1 MEEKSNQEVHILQNI
16 ENKKNVEL
24 KTRKKL
30 KGYCRFLRNIIKE
43 KSKSMKEIIQKRF
56 IKWRKDALKGKIK
69 KTVMIRISVS
79 KEKEPKNKYQIS
91 KANPKDQSRSVN
103 KNELKSF
110 NINNIQR
117 NITNLKVQK
126 VDDFIKEDNKINHN
140 KVNVANKYNNIEIKN
155 ISNNNNINKDKKEK
169 EEKNINYKQINSINK
184 NEEKKYNNDIKIDLS
199 KYNKKND
206 NNNKNKITNKNENPT
221 INTKAIKLNSENFKQ
236 IPKPNQN
243 NIKNKPQELNKK
255 PISNISNINVVYTS
269 STKKNN
275 PNEIKT
281 KVQNNYPIKNYQTD
295 IKEKKNNYKSK
306 ENQTDLKDKIPKVLY
321 RKYEGN
327 EQYNSKPV
335 NNIKIDLTK
344 DSHSRQTFN
353 KHINNKSYGNL
364 SYDINKIQNT
374 NIYNNNTYQ
383 GKNNNKNNNGN
394 ITNNKYSVKTDIYN
408 NNDSSSLHSRSR
420 KDSNAPGTIKIKKIS
435 KGGITTVIQHY
446 SGQRRKYDNYDNNT
460 HDINKNKK

>member
-169 EEKNINYKQINSINK
+169 EEKNINYKQINAINK

-275 PNEIKT
+275 PNEIKN
-281 KVQNNYPIKNYQTD
+281 KVENNNTIKNYQTD

-364 SYDINKIQNT
+364 SYDINNIQNT

>member
-140 KVNVANKYNNIEIKN
+140 NVNVANKYNNIEIKN

-221 INTKAIKLNSENFKQ
+221 INTKAIKLNSEYFKQ

-275 PNEIKT
+275 PNEIKN

-306 ENQTDLKDKIPKVLY
+306 ENQTDLKDKIPKILY

-344 DSHSRQTFN
+344 DSHSRQTFK

-394 ITNNKYSVKTDIYN
+394 IANNKYSVKTDIYN

-420 KDSNAPGTIKIKKIS
+420 KNSNAPGTIKIKKIS

>member
-1 MEEKSNQEVHILQNI
+1 MEEKSNQGAHIIQNI

-91 KANPKDQSRSVN
+91 KANPKEQSRSVN

-126 VDDFIKEDNKINHN
+126 VDDFIKEDNKINSN
-140 KVNVANKYNNIEIKN
+140 KMNVGNKYNNIEIKS
-155 ISNNNNINKDKKEK
+155 ISNNNTNKDKKEK
-169 EEKNINYKQINSINK
+169 EEKNMSYKQIIAINK

-199 KYNKKND
+199 KYDKKNI
-206 NNNKNKITNKNENPT
+206 NNKNKITNKNENPI

-275 PNEIKT
+275 PNEIKN
-281 KVQNNYPIKNYQTD
+281 KVQSNYPIKNYQTD
-295 IKEKKNNYKSK
+295 IKEKKNNYKAK

-327 EQYNSKPV
+327 DQNNSRPV

-344 DSHSRQTFN
+344 GNHSRQTFN
-353 KHINNKSYGNL
+353 KHISNNSYGNL
-364 SYDINKIQNT
+364 SYEINQNQ
-374 NIYNNNTYQ
+374 NKNLYNNNTYQ

-394 ITNNKYSVKTDIYN
+394 ISNNKYSVKTDIYN
-408 NNDSSSLHSRSR
+408 NNNDSSSLYSRSR
-420 KDSNAPGTIKIKKIS
+420 KDSNKPGTINIKKIS

>member
-91 KANPKDQSRSVN
+91 KANPKEQSRSVN

-126 VDDFIKEDNKINHN
+126 VDDFIKEDNKINSN
-140 KVNVANKYNNIEIKN
+140 KMNVGNKYNNIEIKS
-155 ISNNNNINKDKKEK
+155 ISNNNANKDKKEK
-169 EEKNINYKQINSINK
+169 EEKNMSYKQINAINK

-199 KYNKKND
+199 KYDKKNI
-206 NNNKNKITNKNENPT
+206 NNKNKITNKNENPI

-243 NIKNKPQELNKK
+243 NIKNKPQEINKK

-275 PNEIKT
+275 PNEIKN
-281 KVQNNYPIKNYQTD
+281 KVQSNYPIKNYQTD
-295 IKEKKNNYKSK
+295 IKEKKNNYKAK
-306 ENQTDLKDKIPKVLY
+306 NQTDLKDKIPKVLY

-327 EQYNSKPV
+327 DQNNSRPV

-344 DSHSRQTFN
+344 DNHSRQTFN
-353 KHINNKSYGNL
+353 RHINNNSYGNL
-364 SYDINKIQNT
+364 SYEINQIQNK
-374 NIYNNNTYQ
+374 NLYNNNTYQ

-394 ITNNKYSVKTDIYN
+394 IPNNKYSVKTDIYNN

-420 KDSNAPGTIKIKKIS
+420 KDSNKPGTINIKKIS